1 MNTTVKRE
9 MHLSSADGIVKSLG
23 KGLSEEAGSIRNDFG
38 TDWLRIDESEFVI
51 DGLEIMDALEYGR
64 DIRLSTETE
73 RDEAGRLVTLKIA
86 IRFATREEILEDLS
100 VIRVRRPR
108 SRTRRL
114 PSPVRQPPES
124 PAVVS
129 RGPAVVRNAG
139 PAPGPPAGNG
149 EVEHDGHDDRRG
161 MPD

>member
-1 MNTTVKRE
+1 

-73 RDEAGRLVTLKIA
+73 RDEAARLVTLKIA

-100 VIRVRRPR
+100 VIRVRRSR
-108 SRTRRL
+108 SRTRGL

-124 PAVVS
+124 PAVAA
-129 RGPAVVRNAG
+129 RG